1 MAEQKNQV
9 IKSGVWYIISN
20 VLIRAVGILT
30 SPIYTRMLS
39 TAEKGIAD
47 SFNMWLTIINSITCL
62 CLIYSVGRA
71 KIDFSEK
78 FDEYLSAIQT
88 LSSTFTLITFGFFL
102 WKFSGIFQGEFTF
115 PMLVMMFVYL
125 VIFPSIDYMQ
135 YKYRFNYQ
143 YKENII
149 ISIIICISTVI
160 LSVVFMAV
168 LPNDRALGKITGTV
182 IPVII
187 VGIWC
192 YITILR
198 SGKVIFKKE
207 YWLYALKIGL
217 PTIPHGLAMVL
228 LARMD
233 MVMILSFC
241 GASDAG
247 IYSTGYTIA
256 TLLSVVTNAIGQAW
270 LPWFNEQLHIEKREA
285 IKKNNLLLMQ
295 LGCFLTLGFIV
306 VAPEATKILC
316 HSKFWGCIW
325 VIPAVAIGTLC
336 QYFYTNYVNVELYYK
351 KTFLIALN
359 SVIAAFLNYTLNSIY
374 IPLFGF
380 VAAAYTTLVGYF
392 ALMILHYLSTRW
404 ILKIKIYSDAAYFGL
419 MVGTGILGISI
430 LFLYHTIL
438 LRYGI
443 SILLLGFF
451 AFMKRNDIM
460 LLTDIIKTKL
470 GRKS

>member
-1 MAEQKNQV
+1 
-9 IKSGVWYIISN
+9 
-20 VLIRAVGILT
+20 
-30 SPIYTRMLS
+30 
-39 TAEKGIAD
+39 
-47 SFNMWLTIINSITCL
+47 
-62 CLIYSVGRA
+62 
-71 KIDFSEK
+71 
-78 FDEYLSAIQT
+78 
-88 LSSTFTLITFGFFL
+88 
-102 WKFSGIFQGEFTF
+102 
-115 PMLVMMFVYL
+115 
-125 VIFPSIDYMQ
+125 
-135 YKYRFNYQ
+135 
-143 YKENII
+143 
-149 ISIIICISTVI
+149 VI
-160 LSVVFMAV
+160 LSVAFMSI
-168 LPNDRALGKITGTV
+168 LPSDRALGKITGTV
-182 IPVII
+182 IPVIV
-187 VGIWC
+187 VGLWC

-233 MVMILSFC
+233 MVMILSIC

-256 TLLSVVTNAIGQAW
+256 TLLSVITNAIGQAW
-270 LPWFNEQLHIEKREA
+270 LPWFNEQLHIEKKEA

-316 HSKFWGCIW
+316 HSKFWDCIF
-325 VIPAVAIGTLC
+325 VIPPVAIGTLC

-351 KTFLIALN
+351 KTFIIALN
-359 SVIAAFLNYTLNSIY
+359 SVIAAFLNYILNSIY
-374 IPLFGF
+374 IPRFGF

-392 ALMILHYLSTRW
+392 ALKILHYLSTRW
-404 ILKIKIYSDAAYFGL
+404 ILKIKIYSDAAYFG
-419 MVGTGILGISI
+419 MMIGTGILGIGI
-430 LFLYHTIL
+430 LFLYDTIL

-460 LLTDIIKTKL
+460 LLADIIKMKL